1 MHDSLNVLTALT
13 QDMLEASDCE
23 TRLQLVTDF
32 ALRLSPA
39 ANQASVRL
47 SCNETPLALRVY
59 SDGGEPNPGGRRIR
73 RPRSSWVAE
82 KPRTIRV
89 AETRSQHDAAVGS
102 CVSVPIQARGATLGV
117 LSLSA
122 DACNAFSHEDEVLAR
137 LLAQTAAQALI
148 TSELEQRA
156 ITDAQTLA
164 FNRGHLFPCLNREME
179 LAKTRGSALS
189 ILLMDIDHFKRVN
202 DELGHPIGDAVLSAF
217 ADRVRSLVR
226 GSDVLV
232 RRGGEE
238 FVLILPRTSER
249 SAFIAAERIR
259 SQIAANPFVLH
270 DRVSVRAT
278 ISIGVASWDG
288 RESGESLDAR
298 ADSVLYEAKQTG
310 RNRSVSYGGSRHML
324 QLCSGHG

>member
-13 QDMLEASDCE
+13 LDMLEASDCE

-39 ANQASVRL
+39 ANQASVNL
-47 SCNETPLALRVY
+47 SCNDTPLATRSLTDVN
-59 SDGGEPNPGGRRIR
+59 EPNASGRRIR
-73 RPRSSWVAE
+73 RPRSSWTAE
-82 KPRTIRV
+82 KPRG
-89 AETRSQHDAAVGS
+89 AADARVGS
-102 CVSVPIQARGATLGV
+102 CVSVPIKARGATLGV
-117 LSLSA
+117 LSLSSEA
-122 DACNAFSHEDEVLAR
+122 SNAFSDEDEVLAR

-179 LAKTRGSALS
+179 LARSSPGCALS
-189 ILLMDIDHFKRVN
+189 VLLMDIDHFKRVN
-202 DELGHPIGDAVLSAF
+202 DEHGHPIGDAVLRLF
-217 ADRVRSLVR
+217 ADRVRGLVR
-226 GSDVLV
+226 ATDVLV

-249 SAFIAAERIR
+249 CALIAAERIR
-259 SQIAANPFVLH
+259 TQVAASPFLQLE
-270 DRVSVRAT
+270 RVSVRAT

-288 RESGESLDAR
+288 RESAESLDAR
-298 ADSVLYEAKQTG
+298 ADNVLYEAQQLG
-310 RNRSVSYGGSRHML
+310 RNRTVCHGGPRHAL
-324 QLCSGHG
+324 QLFSAHG

>member
-13 QDMLEASDCE
+13 QDMLEARDCE

-39 ANQASVRL
+39 ANQASVSL
-47 SCNETPLALRVY
+47 SCNETLATRSN
-59 SDGGEPNPGGRRIR
+59 SDVSEQPSGRRVR

-82 KPRTIRV
+82 KPQSAHLNEVR
-89 AETRSQHDAAVGS
+89 VGS

-117 LSLSA
+117 LSLSS
-122 DACNAFSHEDEVLAR
+122 DASNAFSDQDEVLAR

-148 TSELEQRA
+148 TSELELRA

-179 LAKTRGSALS
+179 LARSRNAALS
-189 ILLMDIDHFKRVN
+189 VLLIDIDHFKRVN
-202 DELGHPIGDAVLSAF
+202 DEHGHPIGDAVLRSF

-226 GSDVLV
+226 ASDVLV

-249 SAFIAAERIR
+249 CAFVAAERIR
-259 SQIAANPFVLH
+259 TQVAARPFLEL
-270 DRVSVRAT
+270 DQLSVRAT
-278 ISIGVASWDG
+278 ISIGVACWDG
-288 RESGESLDAR
+288 RETAESLDAR
-298 ADSVLYEAKQTG
+298 ADSVLYEAKQLG
-310 RNRSVSYGGSRHML
+310 RNRTVCFGGSRHTL

>member
-13 QDMLEASDCE
+13 QDMLEAVDCE

-39 ANQASVRL
+39 ANQASVSL
-47 SCNETPLALRVY
+47 SCNETPLATRSN
-59 SDGGEPNPGGRRIR
+59 SDVSEASTGRRIR

-82 KPRTIRV
+82 KPRSVRLSE
-89 AETRSQHDAAVGS
+89 ARVGS
-102 CVSVPIQARGATLGV
+102 CVSVPIKARGATLGV
-117 LSLSA
+117 LSLSSEA
-122 DACNAFSHEDEVLAR
+122 YNAFSDEDEMLAR

-179 LAKTRGSALS
+179 LACKRNSALS
-189 ILLMDIDHFKRVN
+189 VLLMDIDHFKRVN
-202 DELGHPIGDAVLSAF
+202 DQHGHPIGDAVLRLF

-226 GSDVLV
+226 ASDVLV

-249 SAFIAAERIR
+249 SAFVAAERIR
-259 SQIAANPFVLH
+259 TQVAATPFLELDH
-270 DRVSVRAT
+270 LSVRAT

-288 RESGESLDAR
+288 HESAESLDAR
-298 ADSVLYEAKQTG
+298 ADSVLYEAKQLG
-310 RNRSVSYGGSRHML
+310 RNRTVCYGGARHPL
-324 QLCSGHG
+324 QLCSGHE